1 MSGCFPDFI
10 GYSISALSQGISYAA
25 IAVTQL
31 RLAFSDVI
39 IF

>member
-10 GYSISALSQGISYAA
+10 GYSISALSQGIYYVA
-25 IAVTQL
+25 IAVAQL
-31 RLAFSDVI
+31 RLAFGDVV